1 MNQTIINT
9 CASCG
14 KNIKG
19 RTDKKFCND
28 YCRHLFHNKNK
39 IETDNIEKKINNI
52 LSRNRKIIKT
62 LFESEDF
69 LIKIKREEL
78 LEMGFIFR
86 HYTHSKRKNNGSC
99 YYYCY
104 DYGYIL
110 LEKEYCLLIK
120 QETAN

>member
-1 MNQTIINT
+1 MTPTTINT

-14 KNIKG
+14 KSIRG

-28 YCRHLFHNKNK
+28 YCRHLFHNNNK
-39 IETDNIEKKINNI
+39 TELDNIEKKINNI
-52 LSRNRKIIKT
+52 LSRNRKIIRK
-62 LFESEDF
+62 LLGSEDF

-86 HYTHSKRKNNGSC
+86 HYTHNKKNKKGGC

-110 LEKEYCLLIK
+110 LENEYCLLIK
-120 QETAN
+120 QEIDN